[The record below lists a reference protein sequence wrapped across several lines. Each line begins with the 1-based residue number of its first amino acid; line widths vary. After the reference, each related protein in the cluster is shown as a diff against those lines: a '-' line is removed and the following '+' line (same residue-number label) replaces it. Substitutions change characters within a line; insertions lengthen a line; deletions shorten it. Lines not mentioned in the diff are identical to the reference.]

1 MRVGS
6 LSLVHLAASLAAIA
20 GLVGCAEEGPYTA
33 DLAAEMMSPYCPGR
47 TIASC
52 PSPQAGELIQWIQV
66 QEAAG
71 ASKEEVVE
79 MLVER
84 FGEDIYGA
92 PPAEGAT
99 LFAYVLPVAGFLGGG
114 GVVVV
119 ALRRLVGARGREDD
133 LEDEDLAPSRPAAA
147 PAAPQADEDE
157 LARLVDE
164 ELANRR

>member
-1 MRVGS
+1 MRNGATS
-6 LSLVHLAASLAAIA
+6 SMGRLIAAAIA
-20 GLVGCAEEGPYTA
+20 LAFIGCADDRPFTP

-52 PSPQAGELIQWIQV
+52 PSPQAGELIQWMQV

-71 ASKEEVVE
+71 ASREEVVE

-99 LFAYVLPVAGFLGGG
+99 LFAYVLPVAGFIGGG
-114 GVVVV
+114 GIVFV
-119 ALRRLVGARGREDD
+119 ALQRLVGRRDDEDD
-133 LEDEDLAPSRPAAA
+133 DAPGPPPASSSAGA
-147 PAAPQADEDE
+147 PADDDE

-164 ELANRR
+164 DLANRS